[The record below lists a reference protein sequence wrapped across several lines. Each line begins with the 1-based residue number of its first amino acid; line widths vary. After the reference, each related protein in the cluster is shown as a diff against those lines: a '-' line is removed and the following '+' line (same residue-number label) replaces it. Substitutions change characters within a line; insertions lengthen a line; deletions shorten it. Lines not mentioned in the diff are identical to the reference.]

1 MVITLMVCKRPHPP
15 HEILFAFTGGGIQDA
30 GYMKLKPKTV
40 EIDYSITF
48 EKPFL
53 YFGEDGLTV
62 MVEIKE
68 LVDDGDEGNQLLVPW
83 EEVIGYCEGSVID
96 LEDFDVIIEKF
107 KAVADRLEEIKK
119 RHWDLYN
126 KALASRS
133 TT

>member
-1 MVITLMVCKRPHPP
+1 MVITLIVCKSHRVT
-15 HEILFAFTGGGIQDA
+15 HEILVAFTRNRIQDA

-53 YFGEDGLTV
+53 HFGGDGLTIIV
-62 MVEIKE
+62 DIEE
-68 LVDDGDEGNQLLVPW
+68 LVDDGDEGNQLLISW
-83 EEVIGYCEGSVID
+83 DEVVDFCEGSVID
-96 LEDFDVIIEKF
+96 LEDFDVIIENF
-107 KAVADRLEEIKK
+107 KTVADRLEEIKK

>member
-1 MVITLMVCKRPHPP
+1 MVITLIVCKSHRVT
-15 HEILFAFTGGGIQDA
+15 HEILVAFTRNRIQDA

-53 YFGEDGLTV
+53 HFGEDGLTIIV
-62 MVEIKE
+62 DIEE
-68 LVDDGDEGNQLLVPW
+68 LVDDGDEGNQLLISW
-83 EEVIGYCEGSVID
+83 DEVVDFCEGSVID
-96 LEDFDVIIEKF
+96 LEDFDVIIENF
-107 KAVADRLEEIKK
+107 KTVADRLEEIKK

>member
-1 MVITLMVCKRPHPP
+1 
-15 HEILFAFTGGGIQDA
+15 
-30 GYMKLKPKTV
+30 MKLKPKTV

-53 YFGEDGLTV
+53 HFGEDGLTIIV
-62 MVEIKE
+62 HIEE
-68 LVDDGDEGNQLLVPW
+68 LVDDGEEENCLLVPW
-83 EEVIGYCEGSVID
+83 EDVIHYCDASVID
-96 LEDFDVIIEKF
+96 LEDYDVIIEKF

-119 RHWDLYN
+119 RHWDLYK

>member
-1 MVITLMVCKRPHPP
+1 MCKRPHPP
-15 HEILFAFTGGGIQDA
+15 HEILVAFTGDRVQDA

-53 YFGEDGLTV
+53 YFGEDGLSIIV
-62 MVEIKE
+62 RIKE
-68 LVDDGDEGNQLLVPW
+68 LVDDGEEENCLLVPW
-83 EEVIGYCEGSVID
+83 EDVIDYCEGSVID
-96 LEDFDVIIEKF
+96 LEDFDVIIENF

>member
-1 MVITLMVCKRPHPP
+1 
-15 HEILFAFTGGGIQDA
+15 
-30 GYMKLKPKTV
+30 MKLKPKTV

-53 YFGEDGLTV
+53 FSDANGITV
-62 MVEIKE
+62 IVHIEE
-68 LVDDGDEGNQLLVPW
+68 LVDNGEEENCLLVPW
-83 EEVIGYCEGSVID
+83 EDVIHDCEASVED

-126 KALASRS
+126 KSLASRS

>member
-1 MVITLMVCKRPHPP
+1 VVITLIVCKRPHPP
-15 HEILFAFTGGGIQDA
+15 HEILVAFAGNRIQDA

-53 YFGEDGLTV
+53 HFGEDGLTIIV
-62 MVEIKE
+62 DIEE
-68 LVDDGDEGNQLLVPW
+68 LVDDGDEGNQLLVSW
-83 EEVIGYCEGSVID
+83 EEVVDFCEGSVID
-96 LEDFDVIIEKF
+96 LEDFDVIIENF

-126 KALASRS
+126 KSLASRS

>member
-1 MVITLMVCKRPHPP
+1 
-15 HEILFAFTGGGIQDA
+15 
-30 GYMKLKPKTV
+30 MKLKPKTV
-40 EIDYSITF
+40 ETDYSITF

-53 YFGEDGLTV
+53 FSDGNGITV
-62 MVEIKE
+62 MVKIKE
-68 LVDDGDEGNQLLVPW
+68 LVDDGEEENCLLVPW
-83 EEVIGYCEGSVID
+83 EDVIHDCESSVID

>member
-1 MVITLMVCKRPHPP
+1 
-15 HEILFAFTGGGIQDA
+15 
-30 GYMKLKPKTV
+30 MKLKPKTV

-83 EEVIGYCEGSVID
+83 EEVIGYCKGSVEV

-126 KALASRS
+126 KSLASRS